1 MLLKHFS
8 IPVMLET
15 DAIIKMSHMYVV
27 MYYLCIIYVSNIQT
41 LHGQTYL
48 TTYYVDNHKGLKLSH
63 HVVEFG
69 NVVFRFRFAEFQSR
83 VLGGCRINI
92 G

>member
-1 MLLKHFS
+1 MLY
-8 IPVMLET
+8 T
-15 DAIIKMSHMYVV
+15 DAIIKVSHMYVV

-69 NVVFRFRFAEFQSR
+69 NVVFRFRFAEFGV
-83 VLGGCRINI
+83 VLSDVVELIELECVMTPNLV
-92 G
+92 